1 MARDM
6 YLRFV
11 YPRSV
16 DGIRSREGFFQAAAA
31 LANDPMTDPGVSA
44 RVDEI
49 RIWFATHL
57 DKPGRFSRTKP
68 KGYGYEE
75 TRGLSWF
82 KPSARDHIAKAFE
95 LKAILDEFGYPSE
108 VLKEERVGYIVY
120 EDDHQI
126 VAEPFADTRA

>member
-1 MARDM
+1 M

-11 YPRSV
+11 YPRPV
-16 DGIRSREGFFQAAAA
+16 DGLSAREGFFQAAAE
-31 LANDPMTDPGVSA
+31 LANDPMTAPDVIA

-68 KGYGYEE
+68 KGYGYKE

-82 KPSARDHIAKAFE
+82 KPSATEHIAKAFE
-95 LKAILDEFGYPSE
+95 LKAILEDFGYPIE
-108 VLKEERVGYIVY
+108 VLKEDRIGYIVY